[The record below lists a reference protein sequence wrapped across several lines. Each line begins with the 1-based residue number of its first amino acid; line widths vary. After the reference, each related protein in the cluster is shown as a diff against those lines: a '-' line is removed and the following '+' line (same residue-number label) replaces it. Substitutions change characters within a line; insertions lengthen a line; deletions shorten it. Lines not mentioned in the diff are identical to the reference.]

1 MDSLLHKAGTPPG
14 CLLAGAAAAAKMSK
28 YEIISE
34 PPPAAARR
42 RKVNKSTAG
51 CALRRPIP
59 TLRQRVHST
68 LLAGGHPEAGC
79 VC

>member
-14 CLLAGAAAAAKMSK
+14 CLLAGAAAA
-28 YEIISE
+28 
-34 PPPAAARR
+34 AAARR